1 MSRTVAESMAVPK
14 PDITVHLGDVYYVG
28 LPNEVEE
35 NCCGKDTKQ
44 YRGVTWPSGTK
55 GSLALNGNHEMY
67 SGGPGYFENF
77 LPNLGIPSSQD
88 QKQLRSYFR
97 LETPAWRVLAI
108 DTGYNSDILFGQCK
122 LETVLLD
129 WLKNVIDPVNN
140 RKPTV
145 LLSHH
150 QWFSGFGDGD
160 YKKPADQV
168 AQYFPNQDIIW
179 LWGHEHRLVIYNK
192 YADPNNGL
200 RAWGRCIG
208 HGGMPIELAGSEYP
222 NGHRA
227 ERVEYW
233 DGDPARFQP
242 LNDGTL
248 AGTNGYADMVI
259 QGSTLTLEYRDA
271 DGLSVLKESF
281 VPGGGAAWDGNFVR
295 TVLIDPKIL
304 SYVVYPSADPDT
316 VLVRSR
322 RRA

>member
-1 MSRTVAESMAVPK
+1 
-14 PDITVHLGDVYYVG
+14 
-28 LPNEVEE
+28 
-35 NCCGKDTKQ
+35 
-44 YRGVTWPSGTK
+44 
-55 GSLALNGNHEMY
+55 MY

-179 LWGHEHRLVIYNK
+179 LWGHEHQL
-192 YADPNNGL
+192 
-200 RAWGRCIG
+200 
-208 HGGMPIELAGSEYP
+208 
-222 NGHRA
+222 
-227 ERVEYW
+227 
-233 DGDPARFQP
+233 
-242 LNDGTL
+242 
-248 AGTNGYADMVI
+248 GY
-259 QGSTLTLEYRDA
+259 L
-271 DGLSVLKESF
+271 
-281 VPGGGAAWDGNFVR
+281 
-295 TVLIDPKIL
+295 
-304 SYVVYPSADPDT
+304 
-316 VLVRSR
+316 
-322 RRA
+322 